1 MKTTTEKFGVTPH
14 QPSLWTRAD
23 ALKVRADDPTTTQPL
38 VSADFPVLNNDVFIW
53 DTMPLRDLDG
63 NVTSVDG
70 WSVIFTLT
78 ADRHPNDP
86 AYLDEDGNYD
96 ILRDWNDRHG
106 RAKMYYWFSRTGKN
120 WEFGGRVM
128 AEGVSPTA
136 REWAGTPILLN
147 DRGEVDLYYTAV
159 TPGATIVKVRGR
171 VVTTE
176 HGVSMV
182 GFEKVKP
189 LFEADGKMYQTEAQ
203 NAF

>member
-1 MKTTTEKFGVTPH
+1 
-14 QPSLWTRAD
+14 
-23 ALKVRADDPTTTQPL
+23 
-38 VSADFPVLNNDVFIW
+38 
-53 DTMPLRDLDG
+53 
-63 NVTSVDG
+63 
-70 WSVIFTLT
+70 
-78 ADRHPNDP
+78 
-86 AYLDEDGNYD
+86 
-96 ILRDWNDRHG
+96 
-106 RAKMYYWFSRTGKN
+106 MYYWFSRTGKN

-189 LFEADGKMYQTEAQ
+189 LFEADGNMYQTEAQ
-203 NAF
+203 NAFWGFRDPWQIGKAACRERGCQYV